1 MEQTYVKTSMGGMSL
16 IAALVFVNANLMTIV
31 NAQSAETKD
40 VFKVIVSLSGI
51 TSSTKD
57 MLILVNVKDQTKSE
71 LFNAENPELKR
82 ANKVNYTLTFAGSSV
97 DEGDKY
103 TVCIVSVKNFN
114 LQCDDAK
121 NSPLNKPEFVDINLS
136 TGDSDN
142 EEKGKE
148 NKKA

>member
-1 MEQTYVKTSMGGMSL
+1 MEQTYVKPSMGGMSL
-16 IAALVFVNANLMTIV
+16 IAALVFANANLVTIV
-31 NAQSAETKD
+31 NAQSADTKD

-57 MLILVNVKDQTKSE
+57 MLILVNVKDQTKSQ
-71 LFNAENPELKR
+71 LFNAENPELKG

-103 TVCIVSVKNFN
+103 TVCVVSVKNFN

-121 NSPLNKPEFVDINLS
+121 NSPLNKPEFVDITLS
-136 TGDSDN
+136 SGDSDN